1 VRKILILASV
11 WAMALGYRT
20 VELTQGLKVQP
31 LEVLLWAYAMVAS
44 AQGKISFSAVPRWL
58 GLFLLFTLVSTF
70 SSSRPWTIVVSEFKA
85 ILILVPVFMLIKDAM
100 QSADLLPKVF
110 KAFIGVAFIISAL
123 GIFEYHLPGVARA
136 IPFFGSPDSYYSYG
150 AFYRANFSFFGNSI
164 ASFLPTMALAFY
176 PYYKNQFSKLQFYG
190 LNAIL
195 IYAVYIGGFR
205 SFWAVAIAS
214 FLLNLY
220 LQGQLKFLV
229 LLLLALLVGGTVGL
243 SFLPAAATAR
253 FLSAFSALS
262 GDAELGE
269 NSGAHRVEMIKRVA
283 DWDTLTRHLF
293 GHGLGEAG
301 WVHSDILMIAYNSGL
316 ITAFLMAIFVL
327 GAYWRLYRFTRK
339 NPDFLFAKSLLAT
352 LPVILMIFIFQAFVV
367 LPQLSVPL
375 FFIMA
380 LVYFYPRY
388 PYALADGNEEDDGIV
403 ENEEIVMH
411 NAKPSYAAH

>member
-20 VELTQGLKVQP
+20 VELTQGLKIQP

-58 GLFLLFTLVSTF
+58 GLFLLFTLFSTF
-70 SSSRPWTIVVSEFKA
+70 SSSRPWTTVVSEFKA
-85 ILILVPVFMLIKDAM
+85 LLILVPVFMLVKDAM
-100 QSADLLPKVF
+100 QRADLLPKVF
-110 KAFIGVAFIISAL
+110 KAFIGVTFTISAL

-136 IPFFGSPDSYYSYG
+136 IPFFGSPESYYSYG
-150 AFYRANFSFFGNSI
+150 GFYRAKFSFFGNSI
-164 ASFLPTMALAFY
+164 ASILPTMALAFY

-205 SFWAVAIAS
+205 SFWAVAIAG

-220 LQGQLKFLV
+220 LQGQLKYLA
-229 LLLLALLVGGTVGL
+229 LLPLALLVGGTVGL

-269 NSGAHRVEMIKRVA
+269 KSGEHRVEMIKRVA

-327 GAYWRLYRFTRK
+327 GSYWRLYRFTRK

-367 LPQLSVPL
+367 LPQLSVPV
-375 FFIMA
+375 FFILA
-380 LVYFYPRY
+380 LVYFYPKY
-388 PYALADGNEEDDGIV
+388 AHALAEAAEEM
-403 ENEEIVMH
+403 EEEEAAIP
-411 NAKPSYAAH
+411 NPKPSYAAH